1 MFSHTLGG
9 KRLSCDGNAGAA
21 LPPEADI
28 QRLGTK
34 PELLAGFGRKRN
46 GGFPARHPGKR
57 PSDGWPRQVALDRSQ
72 TIAVDLGVST
82 HSVVT
87 YRRRAFEKLGIATQ
101 KELFSLVLR
110 RHRLLGG

>member
-1 MFSHTLGG
+1 M
-9 KRLSCDGNAGAA
+9 
-21 LPPEADI
+21 
-28 QRLGTK
+28 
-34 PELLAGFGRKRN
+34 
-46 GGFPARHPGKR
+46 
-57 PSDGWPRQVALDRSQ
+57 ALDRSQ